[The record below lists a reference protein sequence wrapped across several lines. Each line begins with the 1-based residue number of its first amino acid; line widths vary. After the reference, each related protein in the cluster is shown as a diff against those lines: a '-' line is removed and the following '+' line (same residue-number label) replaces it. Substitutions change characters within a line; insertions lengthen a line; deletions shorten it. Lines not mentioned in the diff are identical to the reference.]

1 MALNRFNLRL
11 LFIILVLELL
21 SSCSTTRQS
30 SVVNEYDS
38 DSFNNTNIDLS
49 VSLGKFVETVDLN
62 KLCNP
67 LKLYVMFSLD
77 STGKVYDSDFK
88 PTMLSDKN
96 CIPDTVYMN
105 TMKIKF
111 ENQMPLWKT
120 KVLNDS
126 IKMVRLSIPV
136 TFN

>member
-1 MALNRFNLRL
+1 LRL